1 MIIHAPKLVLN
12 RSHID
17 DFPFEE
23 FAQLEVTE
31 LVTLAAHY
39 RLSSYNSWMLPQL
52 LAYFGSWKPYYD
64 DSGLIDPK
72 ATAIKNIGSSKK
84 AKGIWMVACRLMRS
98 ALVSKQSTLPGTYY
112 GALVPLILAGFK
124 KFQNIPYSRW
134 SRSGIQFVVDKN
146 LSEAMCTQL
155 PEISQGRILEI
166 REQGLL
172 VNSGAKA
179 GQQKSAL
186 STWALTG
193 IQSTELDGYPKLAIT
208 MLTQIWMAHPSLRN
222 EYMILDPVSWDRMPP
237 PLVGIEIFETP
248 QRATVKPQMFDS
260 FDPWEAA

>member
-23 FAQLEVTE
+23 FAQLDVTE

-39 RLSSYNSWMLPQL
+39 RLSHYNSWMLPQL
-52 LAYFGSWKPYYD
+52 LAYFGSWKAYYNEA
-64 DSGLIDPK
+64 GLIDPK
-72 ATAIKNIGSSKK
+72 VTAIKNIGTSKK
-84 AKGIWMVACRLMRS
+84 AKGIWMIACRLMRS
-98 ALVSKQSTLPGTYY
+98 ALVAKQSTIPGTYY

-124 KFQNIPYSRW
+124 KFQNIPYSKW
-134 SRSGIQFVVDKN
+134 SRDGIQFVVDKN

-155 PEISQGRILEI
+155 PEISQGRILEL
-166 REQGLL
+166 RNQGLQI
-172 VNSGAKA
+172 NTGTKA
-179 GQQKSAL
+179 GQQKSAV

-193 IQSTELDGYPKLAIT
+193 IQGTELDTYPKLAVT

-222 EYMILDPVSWDRMPP
+222 EYMILDPQDWDRMPAA
-237 PLVGIEIFETP
+237 LVGIEIFNTP
-248 QRATVKPQMFDS
+248 KVRAPKPSLFDS